1 MSNNNVSIN
10 NEQST
15 FIAGEDSYEVVWE
28 TEGNPVKAKAQSQS
42 EPPKIDLKSLTRATQ
57 KTRLVEKQEK
67 WRRVLKFAKV
77 PYRVPTDKQS
87 AFGSQQMDYKEGSK
101 KSQQNNASS
110 WTQEAMFTH
119 VGDKNSYSILGI
131 AKPGQYQ
138 KENKY
143 ELIACGDYNSYAII
157 NI

>member
-1 MSNNNVSIN
+1 MSNINISVN

-15 FIAGEDSYEVVWE
+15 FIAGEESDEIVWE
-28 TEGNPVKAKAQSQS
+28 TEGNSIKAKAQGQS

-101 KSQQNNASS
+101 KSLQNNTSS

-119 VGDKNSYSILGI
+119 VGEKNSYSILGI
-131 AKPGQYQ
+131 AKPSHY
-138 KENKY
+138 
-143 ELIACGDYNSYAII
+143 
-157 NI
+157 